1 MEIMELVIIID
12 RLGDG
17 YSWFKKKKKEIYE
30 ILLENRK
37 NLKAVEIKYL

>member
-1 MEIMELVIIID
+1 MIMELVIIID

-17 YSWFKKKKKEIYE
+17 YSWLKKKKKQHET
-30 ILLENRK
+30 LLENRK

>member
-1 MEIMELVIIID
+1 MVIVD
-12 RLGDG
+12 L
-17 YSWFKKKKKEIYE
+17 KKKKEQHE

>member
-1 MEIMELVIIID
+1 MIMELVIIID

-17 YSWFKKKKKEIYE
+17 YSWLKKKTKKQHET
-30 ILLENRK
+30 LLENRK